1 MAVDVSAAIPD
12 GIPFEC
18 LLSERLRTT
27 IYRITQFFAPAG
39 EGFSR
44 VVFDTV
50 GFRAG
55 VTTGPEEYFAQND
68 LTGQFVDDPTYRDWV
83 RECCNTGTDTSV
95 ANLHVVLQ
103 VKQELNA
110 WPATDGQ
117 CWKADLGRGE
127 HLLFVENG
135 AHPVPP
141 SDDKPHWR
149 NAVLA
154 AVRIELDVTGGFD
167 TIADQVSFR
176 TTDDLWLDLLRLS
189 VSRPEGSTATP
200 LAAHDLC
207 QKADAITWLT
217 NQLRAQVE
225 GGASTPLRQLLEA
238 LQLGP
243 LMDDAYRRLW
253 FLQLHDRCRRFLH
266 SQGRKIAEEKAF
278 ENVNNHRNEVAH
290 EGVERIDLQLMKQLQ
305 LNAHEIIGQN
315 ALDDAT
321 QT

>member
-110 WPATDGQ
+110 
-117 CWKADLGRGE
+117 
-127 HLLFVENG
+127 
-135 AHPVPP
+135 
-141 SDDKPHWR
+141 
-149 NAVLA
+149 
-154 AVRIELDVTGGFD
+154 
-167 TIADQVSFR
+167 
-176 TTDDLWLDLLRLS
+176 
-189 VSRPEGSTATP
+189 
-200 LAAHDLC
+200 
-207 QKADAITWLT
+207 
-217 NQLRAQVE
+217 
-225 GGASTPLRQLLEA
+225 
-238 LQLGP
+238 
-243 LMDDAYRRLW
+243 
-253 FLQLHDRCRRFLH
+253 
-266 SQGRKIAEEKAF
+266 
-278 ENVNNHRNEVAH
+278 
-290 EGVERIDLQLMKQLQ
+290 
-305 LNAHEIIGQN
+305 
-315 ALDDAT
+315 
-321 QT
+321 